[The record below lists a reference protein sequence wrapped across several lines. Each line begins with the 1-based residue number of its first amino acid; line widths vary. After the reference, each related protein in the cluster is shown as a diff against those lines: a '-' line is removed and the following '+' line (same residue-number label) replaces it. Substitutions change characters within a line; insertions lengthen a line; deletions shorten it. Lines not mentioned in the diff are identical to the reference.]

1 MDWEGGQIV
10 TDPYVRR
17 ANGIR
22 PKRMWRPCWRN
33 GFVEPEESKGKDDKM
48 SEHPTIEEVYKRP
61 EFFNAVWSKSI
72 EYYGVTKQSIV
83 CMEECAELIEAYDDR
98 NRDGLTDGT
107 RSHMVEEMAD
117 VLICLWLLEH
127 IYDIKGRDTRT
138 RHPSPVEACAALI
151 KAVSKIL
158 RYGTE
163 KERLDGLADA
173 VEDVRRWVMLLETEN
188 GITDEELGEWV
199 ERKTVRQ
206 QRRNENDK

>member
-1 MDWEGGQIV
+1 
-10 TDPYVRR
+10 
-17 ANGIR
+17 
-22 PKRMWRPCWRN
+22 
-33 GFVEPEESKGKDDKM
+33 M

-61 EFFNAVWSKSI
+61 EYFDAVWSKSI
-72 EYYGVTKQSIV
+72 EYYGVTKQSVV

-98 NRDGLTDGT
+98 RRDGLTDGT

-127 IYDIKGRDTRT
+127 MYDIKGCDNRT
-138 RHPSPVEACAALI
+138 RHPSPVGAGAALI

-173 VEDVRRWVMLLETEN
+173 VEDVRRWVMRLEKEN

-206 QRRNENDK
+206 QRRNEDAK